1 MNQQATT
8 PIATLNYY
16 PKGNSHFRSFAL
28 WYFAS
33 LITVWTIV
41 GHMTLGF
48 GQSWAQPLT
57 ALGVACGA
65 QILLEYIDA
74 KATDRKPRY
83 TAGAMAIAILLLP
96 AWISGI
102 AIGMILYTSSLLA
115 PIAFAAALAISSKV
129 IFRAPVGKT
138 TQHIFNPSNIG
149 ITGALL
155 LFPWIGIAGA
165 SHFTENATGIWNW
178 VVPGAILCTGVFLH
192 AKSTGRLPMVLA
204 WIFGFILQGLVRDL
218 LFGLPWPVQLM
229 PITGAP
235 FILFTL
241 YMIPDPATSPID
253 FKWQI
258 AFGLSI
264 AALYGLLLVLH
275 VPYGLFLSLSLV
287 SALRGI
293 GLYILDFQ
301 ARRSAAP
308 AI

>member
-1 MNQQATT
+1 MTNSSPALT
-8 PIATLNYY
+8 TLNYY
-16 PKGNSHFRSFAL
+16 PQGKSHFRSFAL

-33 LITVWTIV
+33 LITVWTII
-41 GHMTLGF
+41 GHLSLGF
-48 GQSWAQPLT
+48 GQSWAQPMV
-57 ALGVACGA
+57 ALSVACGM
-65 QILLEYIDA
+65 QIFLEWIDA
-74 KATDRKPRY
+74 RANKRTPRY
-83 TAGAMAIAILLLP
+83 AAGPMALAVLLLP

-115 PIAFAAALAISSKV
+115 PIAFASALAIGSKV
-129 IFRAPVGKT
+129 MFRAPVGKG

-155 LFPWIGIAGA
+155 CFPYIGIAGA

-178 VVPGAILCTGVFLH
+178 VVPAGILLTGVFLH

-204 WIFGFILQGLVRDL
+204 WIIGFLLQGLVRDL
-218 LFGLPWPVQLM
+218 IFDLPWTVQMM

-258 AFGLSI
+258 LFGISI

-275 VPYGLFLSLSLV
+275 VPYGLFFSLSLV
-287 SALRGI
+287 SLMRGI
-293 GLYILDFQ
+293 GLYLLAFRAKQ
-301 ARRSAAP
+301 SAAL
-308 AI
+308 